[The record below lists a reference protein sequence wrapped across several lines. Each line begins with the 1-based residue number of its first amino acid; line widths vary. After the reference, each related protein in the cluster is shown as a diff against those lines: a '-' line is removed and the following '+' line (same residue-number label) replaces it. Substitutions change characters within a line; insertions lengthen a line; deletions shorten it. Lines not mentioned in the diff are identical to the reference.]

1 MYTFD
6 GRGRIPVRWAGRGAI
21 VPTIAS
27 RTAPRADTECPPI
40 ATDRGVHKESTRGM
54 ANNAEN
60 ERT

>member
-1 MYTFD
+1 M
-6 GRGRIPVRWAGRGAI
+6 RWAGRGAI

-27 RTAPRADTECPPI
+27 RTAPRAHTECPPI